1 MNTIKQCYDNFV
13 SWLAGGYPLCFT
25 YWITGVILNGM
36 ISLCIYTINYQV
48 GHETIELNTGGVIL
62 FIIICLK
69 VVLVPLTLW
78 AISMSIGNYEGFW
91 VWRVLAILAVISGVF
106 NYFSFCA
113 EIIKAFIAV

>member
-1 MNTIKQCYDNFV
+1 MNTIKQFYNNFV
-13 SWLAGGYPLCFT
+13 NWLAGGYPLCFT

-36 ISLCIYTINYQV
+36 ISLCLYAINYQI
-48 GHETIELNTGGVIL
+48 GHGTIELNTGEVIF
-62 FIIICLK
+62 FIIIFLK

-113 EIIKAFIAV
+113 EIIKAFVAV